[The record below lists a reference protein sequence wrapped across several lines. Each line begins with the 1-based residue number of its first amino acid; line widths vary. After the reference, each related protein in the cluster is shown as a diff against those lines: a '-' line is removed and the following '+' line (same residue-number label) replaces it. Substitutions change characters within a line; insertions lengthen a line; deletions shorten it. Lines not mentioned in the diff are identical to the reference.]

1 MKWYIALPL
10 TYITF
15 KYPLKTA
22 CALTCSTVGF
32 GGYVL
37 YKLLNS
43 EKYK

>member
-15 KYPLKTA
+15 KYPLKSA
-22 CALTCSTVGF
+22 CALTCSGLGF

-37 YKLLNS
+37 IKLLKS
-43 EKYK
+43 DSYK